1 MDEQN
6 NSLQQSQEQKTNSE
20 KILSAIKKHK
30 KLYYKTL
37 PIAFIAAC
45 LITLGM
51 PNYYKCEVTL
61 APESGGG
68 SSFSGLAS
76 LASSFGFNIGSSS
89 NKSGDAITP
98 NLYPD
103 LMASVNFRTSMF
115 NVKVKMENDDRV
127 MTYYDYLDNEQKSP
141 WWTIGLRAFFGLF
154 KSNDDKEQK
163 PGQKDSVN
171 IFRLTPDQQSIANSI
186 AGSIECKIDKKTDVI
201 SIVVTDQDPL
211 VAATIADSVKER
223 LQYFLT
229 EYRTKKARHDLAYIE
244 TLYKEARK
252 NYDCACDIYAEFMDA
267 NQDLVLESVRLKQTK
282 LENEMQ
288 LQYNNFN
295 AIGAQLLAAKAKVQE
310 ETPAFTTLQSA
321 TVPLRKAG
329 PKRSRIVLIFVLLVF
344 LCTTGWILYKEGELM
359 FLLGLD
365 KKKKE
370 LTNA

>member
-30 KLYYKTL
+30 RLYYKTL

-61 APESGGG
+61 APETGSG

-103 LMASVNFRTSMF
+103 LMRSVDFRTSMF

-141 WWTIGLRAFFGLF
+141 WWTTGLKAFFGLF
-154 KSNDDKEQK
+154 RSNDENQKAEQK
-163 PGQKDSVN
+163 DTVN
-171 IFRLTPDQQSIANSI
+171 NFRLTPAQQSIANAV

-244 TLYKEARK
+244 TLYKDARK
-252 NYDCACDIYAEFMDA
+252 NYD
-267 NQDLVLESVRLKQTK
+267 RLR
-282 LENEMQ
+282 N
-288 LQYNNFN
+288 
-295 AIGAQLLAAKAKVQE
+295 
-310 ETPAFTTLQSA
+310 
-321 TVPLRKAG
+321 
-329 PKRSRIVLIFVLLVF
+329 
-344 LCTTGWILYKEGELM
+344 LC
-359 FLLGLD
+359 
-365 KKKKE
+365 
-370 LTNA
+370 

>member
-1 MDEQN
+1 MIKNRNNHFYLKDMDEQK
-6 NSLQQSQEQKTNSE
+6 NSLQESQEQKTNSE

-61 APESGGG
+61 APETGSG

-103 LMASVNFRTSMF
+103 LMRSVDFRTSMF

-141 WWTIGLRAFFGLF
+141 WWTAGLKAFFGLF
-154 KSNDDKEQK
+154 KSSDKNQK
-163 PGQKDSVN
+163 DAKKDSVDN
-171 IFRLTPDQQSIANSI
+171 FRLTPAQQSIANAV

-211 VAATIADSVKER
+211 VAATIADSVKVR

-244 TLYKEARK
+244 TLYKDARK
-252 NYDCACDIYAEFMDA
+252 NYDRACEIYADFMDT
-267 NQDLVLESVRLKQTK
+267 NQDLVLESVKLKQTK
-282 LENEMQ
+282 LEND
-288 LQYNNFN
+288 
-295 AIGAQLLAAKAKVQE
+295 
-310 ETPAFTTLQSA
+310 PAFTTLQTA

-329 PKRSRIVLIFVLLVF
+329 PKRSRIVLILVLLVF
-344 LCTTGWILYKEGELM
+344 LCTTGWILHKEGELM

-370 LTNA
+370 IAHA

>member
-1 MDEQN
+1 MDEQKS
-6 NSLQQSQEQKTNSE
+6 SLQGSQEQKTNSE
-20 KILSAIKKHK
+20 RILSAIKKRK

-37 PIAFIAAC
+37 PIAFVVAC

-61 APESGGG
+61 APETGSG

-89 NKSGDAITP
+89 SKSGDAITP

-103 LMASVNFRTSMF
+103 LMQSVDFRTSMF

-141 WWTIGLRAFFGLF
+141 WWTNGLKAFFGLF
-154 KSNDDKEQK
+154 QSKDKE
-163 PGQKDSVN
+163 KDNKKDTVN
-171 IFRLTPDQQSIANSI
+171 TFRLTPAQQSIANAV

-201 SIVVTDQDPL
+201 SIEVTDQDPL

-244 TLYKEARK
+244 SLYKDARK
-252 NYDCACDIYAEFMDA
+252 NYDRACEIYADFMDA
-267 NQDLVLESVRLKQTK
+267 NRDVVLESVRLQQTK

-344 LCTTGWILYKEGELM
+344 LCTTGWILHQEGELM
-359 FLLGLD
+359 FLIGLD

-370 LTNA
+370 ITLV

>member
-1 MDEQN
+1 MR
-6 NSLQQSQEQKTNSE
+6 
-20 KILSAIKKHK
+20 
-30 KLYYKTL
+30 
-37 PIAFIAAC
+37 
-45 LITLGM
+45 
-51 PNYYKCEVTL
+51 
-61 APESGGG
+61 
-68 SSFSGLAS
+68 
-76 LASSFGFNIGSSS
+76 
-89 NKSGDAITP
+89 
-98 NLYPD
+98 
-103 LMASVNFRTSMF
+103 SVDFRTSMF

-141 WWTIGLRAFFGLF
+141 WWTTGLKAFFGLF
-154 KSNDDKEQK
+154 KSNDANQKAEQK
-163 PGQKDSVN
+163 DTVN
-171 IFRLTPDQQSIANSI
+171 NFRLTPAQQSIANAV

-244 TLYKEARK
+244 TLYKDARK
-252 NYDCACDIYAEFMDA
+252 NYDRACEIYADFMDA

-288 LQYNNFN
+288 LQYNNYN

-329 PKRSRIVLIFVLLVF
+329 PKRSRIVFIFVLLVL
-344 LCTTGWILYKEGELM
+344 LCTTGWILHQEGELM

-370 LTNA
+370 ITNA